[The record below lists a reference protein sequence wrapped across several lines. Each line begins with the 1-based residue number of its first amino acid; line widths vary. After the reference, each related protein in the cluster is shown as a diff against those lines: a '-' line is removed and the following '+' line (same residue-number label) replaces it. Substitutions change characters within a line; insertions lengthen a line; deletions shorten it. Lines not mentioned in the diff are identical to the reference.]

1 MRMRKDKFQQQKK
14 INLDEG
20 GGGREKNVIFHD
32 SLIGQLTLS
41 DNVRLNIS
49 VVVLASPDEASTG
62 LEALGHHIVDQTVL
76 IPDAL
81 LVKLRGILSEQNIK
95 QLLNLLSTNKRF
107 HVNSSKSS
115 PQVSMF

>member
-1 MRMRKDKFQQQKK
+1 M
-14 INLDEG
+14 
-20 GGGREKNVIFHD
+20 IFHD
-32 SLIGQLTLS
+32 SLIDQLTLS

-81 LVKLRGILSEQNIK
+81 LVKL
-95 QLLNLLSTNKRF
+95 
-107 HVNSSKSS
+107 
-115 PQVSMF
+115 